1 MQIGKDVALVAL
13 GAAAVLAYQKYN
25 KPVMEKIV
33 KVKDE
38 VLKNANKKLDSMI

>member
-13 GAAAVLAYQKYN
+13 GATAVLAYQKYN

-33 KVKDE
+33 KAKDE
-38 VLKNANKKLDSMI
+38 VLKKADKKLDSMI